1 MLTATR
7 TTTMLPVED
16 PDRAGTFYADK
27 LGLKPITT
35 APDGTRIF
43 ALGQGD
49 ALGLMPAEKGA
60 QTAHTVLS
68 FEVPNLEDEIRELEG
83 KGVHF
88 EDYDLPDFK
97 TVNHIAVMGNERAA
111 WFTDTEGNILCLH
124 ELLGDEA

>member
-16 PDRAGTFYADK
+16 PERAGTFYADK

-60 QTAHTVLS
+60 QTAHTVIT
-68 FEVPNLEDEIRELEG
+68 FEVPNLEDEISELREYLLLTNA
-83 KGVHF
+83 K
-88 EDYDLPDFK
+88 PD
-97 TVNHIAVMGNERAA
+97 
-111 WFTDTEGNILCLH
+111 
-124 ELLGDEA
+124 

>member
-16 PDRAGTFYADK
+16 PERAGTFYADK

-35 APDGTRIF
+35 GQDGTRIF
-43 ALGQGD
+43 SLGQGD

-68 FEVPNLEDEIRELEG
+68 FEVPNLEDEISELEG
-83 KGVHF
+83 KGVRF

-97 TVNHIAVMGNERAA
+97 TVNHIAVMGTERAA
-111 WFTDTEGNILCLH
+111 WFHDTEGNVLCLH
-124 ELLGDEA
+124 ELMGDEA

>member
-16 PDRAGTFYADK
+16 PERAGTFYADK
-27 LGLKPITT
+27 LGLKPLMT
-35 APDGTRIF
+35 AQDGTRLF
-43 ALGQGD
+43 ELGAGD

-60 QTAHTVLS
+60 QTAHTVIS

-83 KGVHF
+83 KGVEF
-88 EDYDLPDFK
+88 DDYDLPDFK

-111 WFTDTEGNILCLH
+111 WFHDSEGNILCLH

>member
-16 PDRAGTFYADK
+16 PERAGRFYSDK
-27 LGLKPITT
+27 LGLKPLAT
-35 APDGTRIF
+35 APDGMRLF

-68 FEVPNLEDEIRELEG
+68 FEVPDLEGEIRELEDR
-83 KGVHF
+83 GVHF
-88 EDYDLPDFK
+88 EDYDMPDLK
-97 TVNHIAVMGNERAA
+97 TINHIAVMGNERAA

-124 ELLGDEA
+124 ELSGDEA

>member
-16 PDRAGTFYADK
+16 PERAGRFYADK
-27 LGLKPITT
+27 LGLKALAT

-68 FEVPNLEDEIRELEG
+68 FEVPDLESEIRELEDR
-83 KGVHF
+83 GVHF
-88 EDYDLPDFK
+88 EDYDMPDLK
-97 TVNHIAVMGNERAA
+97 TTNHIAVMGNERAA

-124 ELLGDEA
+124 ELTGDEA